1 METLDFVLRLVDK
14 ISAPAKRATRGLR
27 AIQNELDRIK
37 RNKALPA
44 FTRMA
49 DTASAASRR
58 LGRSGKGL
66 IQLSANLSLAASSAR
81 MLATA
86 SAGVLL
92 APIKEAA
99 TFEQSMSK
107 VRAVTNDFTDAQI
120 RLARQLGEDT
130 KFTADQAAQG
140 MANLAIAGFNAAE
153 QMAALGDVL
162 SLDAAAG
169 MNDLAQTAQIGAR
182 VMRGFGL
189 EASEMGRV
197 ADVLTTTFTNSNTTL
212 EALGETMKFV
222 APVAKLAG
230 VSLEETAKLAGIL
243 GDAGIDASMAGTSMR
258 LAMLRLAGSS
268 TQANKE
274 LKRLGITTQDSA
286 GNLRGVSSILVDVG
300 KKISGLGS
308 AQRLKALNQ
317 IFGQR
322 GVTAGGVLVDQL
334 TNSGASVVK
343 LDKAFQNMQG
353 TARSVAETMEDNL
366 LGDVTKVESAFSS
379 LKIEIGDQFR
389 PELRDLAQEVKEI
402 IPPMVKWV
410 KANKDLVKSIGKDLA
425 IFAAIM
431 GVLAA
436 IATAASVTTLM
447 WGGLVLAFGGVMKVL
462 GLLSGVIGSVV
473 AFVGELAFVFG
484 AVTVGWLVALG
495 LVIVGMFIWWD
506 EIEAFMFQVGAD
518 MSQFGS
524 DIAQGFVD
532 GWKII
537 WDDFGIDTSVF
548 TNAITDIKAAW
559 GISSPSRVMM
569 GIGENITKGLEIGL
583 GDQTVGG
590 TAINAPAQLSSAAAG
605 ALAGGAAGGAR
616 TMTITVGDIS
626 VVMPEGTNPSDGE
639 GIGNAIATEIRKIF
653 DDGVTQLAAG

>member
-27 AIQNELDRIK
+27 AIRNELELIR

-44 FTRMA
+44 FTRAA
-49 DTASAASRR
+49 DVAARASQR
-58 LGRSGKGL
+58 LGRSGRDL
-66 IQLSANLSLAASSAR
+66 IKLSANLSLAASSAR

-140 MANLAIAGFNAAE
+140 MANLAIAGFSATE

-389 PELRDLAQEVKEI
+389 PELRDLAKEIKEI
-402 IPPMVKWV
+402 IPPMIKWV
-410 KANKDLVKSIGKDLA
+410 KANKDLVKSLGKDLA
-425 IFAAIM
+425 IFAAVM
-431 GVLAA
+431 AALAA
-436 IATAASVTTLM
+436 IATVASVATLM
-447 WGGLVLAFGGVMKVL
+447 WGGLTLAVSGVFGAFGALL
-462 GLLSGVIGSVV
+462 GILAPIAAV
-473 AFVGELAFVFG
+473 VGELAFVFG
-484 AVTVGWLVALG
+484 VVTVGWLAALG
-495 LVIVGMFIWWD
+495 AITLGMFIWWD
-506 EIEAFMFQVGAD
+506 EISAFMFNIGASMD
-518 MSQFGS
+518 GFGRMLATS
-524 DIAQGFVD
+524 FVD
-532 GWKII
+532 GWSII
-537 WDDFGIDTSVF
+537 WDMFTIDTSIF

-605 ALAGGAAGGAR
+605 ALAGGAGGGAR

-626 VVMPEGTNPSDGE
+626 VVMPEGTDPSDGE
-639 GIGNAIATEIRKIF
+639 GIGVAVAAEIRKIW
-653 DDGVTQLAAG
+653 DDGLATLGAG